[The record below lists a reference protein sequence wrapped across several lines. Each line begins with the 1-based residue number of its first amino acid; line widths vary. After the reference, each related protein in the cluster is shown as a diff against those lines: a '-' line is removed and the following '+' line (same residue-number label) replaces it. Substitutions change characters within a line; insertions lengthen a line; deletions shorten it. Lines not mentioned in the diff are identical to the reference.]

1 MTGEGMAIIWASN
14 SIYIDPIGIIIIN
27 KRIVGIWLDTV
38 KNTIY
43 HYNISDST
51 YLWLLIVQWI
61 LSSITAGSPMV
72 GTLTPLQLVVVGGS
86 CSSVEEHWHGKP
98 MALGLSPS
106 SSPFFP
112 ALSPFQ
118 RSTDS
123 NGEIR
128 SLIRP
133 WLIGR
138 WINRSPGHR
147 TPSCDTAQDPLSLLL
162 YHFSKELMDQSHMY
176 MYTWACKE
184 SLRFF
189 PQVTA
194 CITSSTKL
202 RQYI

>member
-72 GTLTPLQLVVVGGS
+72 GTPTPLQLVVAGGS
-86 CSSVEEHWHGKP
+86 CSSVAQHWYGKP
-98 MALGLSPS
+98 MARVWFPAAP
-106 SSPFFP
+106 PFFP
-112 ALSPFQ
+112 ALSQFQ

-123 NGEIR
+123 NCKIR

-133 WLIGR
+133 WLIGLWTR
-138 WINRSPGHR
+138 LRPDH
-147 TPSCDTAQDPLSLLL
+147 DTAQDHL
-162 YHFSKELMDQSHMY
+162 
-176 MYTWACKE
+176 
-184 SLRFF
+184 
-189 PQVTA
+189 
-194 CITSSTKL
+194 
-202 RQYI
+202 